1 MKYLLMIFT
10 WFISFI
16 VTVKT
21 LYFFIP
27 ATLQYT
33 FAEHLGYYGDESVMD
48 FILYVFTCIAVVI
61 SSLML
66 YLLFRLMK
74 RE

>member
-1 MKYLLMIFT
+1 MKYLLMFFI
-10 WFISFI
+10 WFITFI
-16 VTVKT
+16 TILKS

-27 ATLQYT
+27 ATLQYA
-33 FAEHLGYYGDESVMD
+33 FAEHMGYYGDESVMD
-48 FILYVFTCIAVVI
+48 FILYVFTCTAIVF